1 MVDLTAPATEA
12 DAVVLRRL
20 GLEPTPA
27 LLAALRQAII
37 TVAAWKGGV
46 GKTELS
52 KELAWLLDAVMVDLD
67 WDAGGISLKWGYN
80 HELRKNAPLLDAF
93 ENGRIPKPLLGGP
106 GRADLIPS
114 HPDLEKNQPSPDK
127 VAIAFEKWH
136 SDWGRA
142 LLADTHP
149 GGTDV
154 GYGAMSAAHVIVVP
168 TPLTLNALNA
178 LEAMLKELAGY
189 PLLIIPNQN
198 LNKTPGDAMLDRLEL
213 IATKFQV
220 PIGPPVAF
228 NRFLPERTRRMAVAS
243 TDPVPV
249 RFVEYV
255 EQVTAV
261 ARAVLEFVAKDLGE
275 GE

>member
-1 MVDLTAPATEA
+1 MVDHTAPATEA
-12 DAVVLRRL
+12 ELAILQRL
-20 GLEPTPA
+20 GLKPTPGYV
-27 LLAALRQAII
+27 AALREAII

-46 GKTELS
+46 GKTELA
-52 KELAWLLDAVMVDLD
+52 KELAFLLDAVMVDLD

-93 ENGRIPKPLLGGP
+93 ENGRVPKPLTGGP
-106 GRADLIPS
+106 GRADLVPS
-114 HPDLEKNQPSPDK
+114 HPDLEKNQPAPDK
-127 VAIAFEKWH
+127 VAIALEKWH
-136 SDWGRA
+136 SEWGRA

-178 LEAMLKELAGY
+178 LEAMLKELVGY
-189 PLLIIPNQN
+189 PMLIIPNQN
-198 LNKTPGDAMLDRLEL
+198 LNKTPGDAMLDRLDS
-213 IATKFQV
+213 IATKFSV
-220 PIGPPVAF
+220 PIGPAVAF

-243 TDPVPV
+243 TDPAPV
-249 RFVEYV
+249 RFQEYI

-261 ARAVLEFVAKDLGE
+261 ARAVLEFIAKQLGE
-275 GE
+275 EE